1 MVGIDRTP
9 EFAEK
14 IIVVTGASRGIG
26 AATAIEFSKQGAKG
40 LVLVSTGR
48 KMEQIEEVANQVE
61 THGAKAL
68 IYSGDLSNPE
78 IPLAVINASKGEF
91 GQVNVVV
98 NNAGVTRDSDI
109 LSATVEDWDT
119 VINTNLRSA
128 FLLSQRAFR
137 AFPKVGRV
145 MDGAIVNVA
154 SIVGLV
160 GNGGQEN
167 YAAAKSGI
175 IGLTMS
181 LAHNLGRRGVRVN
194 AVAPGFID
202 TDMTQDMDPIYRGD
216 IIAATVALTTLGRL
230 GNVQNVAD
238 AITFLASSRASFITG
253 QTLIVDGGLGG
264 KLNAVSEVLR
274 LRRELAKYQ
283 GILKNPD

>member
-1 MVGIDRTP
+1 MADIEKTP
-9 EFAEK
+9 EFTNK
-14 IIVVTGASRGIG
+14 IVVVTGASRGIG
-26 AATAIEFSKQGAKG
+26 AATAIEFSRQGAKG

-48 KMEQIEEVANQVE
+48 NVQQIEEVAHQVE

-68 IYSGDLSNPE
+68 IHSGDLSNPE
-78 IPLAVINASKGEF
+78 TPQAVINASKGEF
-91 GQVNVVV
+91 GCVNVVV
-98 NNAGVTRDSDI
+98 NNAGVTRDRDI
-109 LSATVEDWDT
+109 ISATVEDWDT
-119 VINTNLRSA
+119 VINTNLRST

-181 LAHNLGRRGVRVN
+181 LAHDLG
-194 AVAPGFID
+194 
-202 TDMTQDMDPIYRGD
+202 
-216 IIAATVALTTLGRL
+216 
-230 GNVQNVAD
+230 
-238 AITFLASSRASFITG
+238 
-253 QTLIVDGGLGG
+253 
-264 KLNAVSEVLR
+264 SE
-274 LRRELAKYQ
+274 A
-283 GILKNPD
+283 